1 MRINHDDQGRS
12 ATKERAESAE
22 SSARNARHL
31 PRLVPLLAGKIPLSV
46 STIRTAI
53 LLLACIPASAAYA
66 EWTSYFQDDEMEY
79 FLDESTRLEK
89 PRPRL
94 RVLRRFHQ
102 PTAQGDKSVKL
113 LYEADCP
120 SRKLRMMS
128 GTYNKGSMGD
138 GEVSGM
144 INSSGWLSAD
154 SRPAL
159 KALLA
164 KICREHS
171 VAEPVM
177 GQRISP
183 SGEAD

>member
-1 MRINHDDQGRS
+1 MRINHDAQAWS
-12 ATKERAESAE
+12 ATKERRESTKN
-22 SSARNARHL
+22 SPTNTRYL
-31 PRLVPLLAGKIPLSV
+31 FPLVNLAVASIPLSV
-46 STIRTAI
+46 STARTAI
-53 LLLACIPASAAYA
+53 LLLACIQASTAHA
-66 EWTSYFQDDEMEY
+66 EWTSYFQDDEVEY

-128 GTYNKGSMGD
+128 GTYNKGAMGD

-159 KALLA
+159 QALLA
-164 KICREHS
+164 NMCREHS
-171 VAEPVM
+171 TSEPAM

-183 SGEAD
+183 AESKE

>member
-1 MRINHDDQGRS
+1 
-12 ATKERAESAE
+12 
-22 SSARNARHL
+22 
-31 PRLVPLLAGKIPLSV
+31 
-46 STIRTAI
+46 
-53 LLLACIPASAAYA
+53 
-66 EWTSYFQDDEMEY
+66 MED

-120 SRKLRMMS
+120 SRRLRTMS
-128 GTYNKGSMGD
+128 GTYNKGPMGD
-138 GEVSGM
+138 GEASGM